1 VGSSAATAQAS
12 PQANFLLSRI
22 SPLKGP
28 TGTGAFVALGLVG
41 AVLQLCVCWTSLNL
55 TGPSKMAVTEIFA
68 ILVTIGW
75 ISFSMAENLDSFLSK
90 GAIIVLL
97 YSPVAGMVITRLGI
111 LFWLPLI
118 LMIALGVITVLDEVE
133 TGHHGL
139 SSYVQY
145 MLPG

>member
-1 VGSSAATAQAS
+1 
-12 PQANFLLSRI
+12 
-22 SPLKGP
+22 
-28 TGTGAFVALGLVG
+28 
-41 AVLQLCVCWTSLNL
+41 
-55 TGPSKMAVTEIFA
+55 MAVTEIFA